1 MIKKIKRII
10 STILF
15 YLIELLEVEFNLN
28 FVEDLEKVEKLREMG
43 VKLPDSRSEALDLYL
58 ELAEKGVLKFNKK

>member
-15 YLIELLEVEFNLN
+15 YLIELLEVDFNLH
-28 FVEDLEKVEKLREMG
+28 FVEDLKKVEKLREMG

-58 ELAEKGVLKFNKK
+58 ELAEKGFLKSNKK